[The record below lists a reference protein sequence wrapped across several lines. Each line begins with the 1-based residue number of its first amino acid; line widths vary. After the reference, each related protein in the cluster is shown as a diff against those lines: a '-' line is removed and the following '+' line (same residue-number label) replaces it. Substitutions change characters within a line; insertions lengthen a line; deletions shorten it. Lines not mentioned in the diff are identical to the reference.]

1 MSRRDQ
7 PATLSGWPTMVPI
20 VWRGLS
26 GPSGSWKIIC
36 IVRRADFRGG
46 ASMGVMSWPWS
57 KKRPSEA
64 GTSRMIALPR
74 VDLPQPDS
82 PTRPSVSPASTS
94 KLTSS
99 TARTTPRALWYWT
112 QRLSTESS
120 GIARQLL
127 FGSETGCGTM
137 RKQRPKDRPFGPAA
151 IEHFRA
157 TILERAANRQF
168 GEAWHAAC
176 DFSEAA
182 AAPAQRRWRRA
193 EQAARVRVQVTVQQ
207 CLHRRC

>member
-1 MSRRDQ
+1 MR
-7 PATLSGWPTMVPI
+7 
-20 VWRGLS
+20 
-26 GPSGSWKIIC
+26 
-36 IVRRADFRGG
+36 
-46 ASMGVMSWPWS
+46 VMSWPS
-57 KKRPSEA
+57 STTRPSEA

-168 GEAWHAAC
+168 GEASHAAC
-176 DFSEAA
+176 DFREAA
-182 AAPAQRRWRRA
+182 PAPAQRRMRP
-193 EQAARVRVQVTVQQ
+193 ARPPQQLERGVHGLPVRYIGVAPDRLNQLSAGGRDRIERGHRIVENHRDLSAPHP
-207 CLHRRC
+207 LHLAFR